1 MEATQAPSNFNISNV
16 LSTLRIFMSLAVPP
30 LLVIDSLSMR
40 IIGGII
46 FTIAA
51 VTDYFDGALARKY
64 GWITTYGK
72 IVDPIADK
80 MLTLG
85 AFATLSYLGLFP
97 WWILVPILAREI
109 GITLLRFYFLYH
121 GVAVAAVKSG
131 KQKTTFQI
139 AAIGFLYAL
148 LLHNEHLASLMQST
162 IANPIGSVL
171 FGIAWLM
178 LIGAFYQTVYSGY
191 DFLRINW
198 QQIFPAKA

>member
-1 MEATQAPSNFNISNV
+1 
-16 LSTLRIFMSLAVPP
+16 MSLVVPP
-30 LLVIDSLSMR
+30 LLLIDSLGMR
-40 IIGGII
+40 IIGGVV

-51 VTDYFDGALARKY
+51 LTDYFDGALARKY

-85 AFATLSYLGLFP
+85 AFATLSVLGLFP
-97 WWILVPILAREI
+97 WWILVPILVREI

-148 LLHNEHLASLMQST
+148 LLHNEHLLALMQPS
-162 IANPIGSVL
+162 IAEPVGTTL
-171 FGIAWLM
+171 FVIAWLM

-198 QQIFPAKA
+198 LKIFPARA